1 MRLVSFGKYSVVTI
15 SGFHIDLLKCQIE
28 GTPVTVGVGSGLA
41 SPGYSFM
48 LSTDTAGIV
57 WEAIL
62 NAGAVPM
69 GAAAWEQLRVW
80 QGEFY
85 PVNLQFLCHH
95 GYL

>member
-1 MRLVSFGKYSVVTI
+1 MNG
-15 SGFHIDLLKCQIE
+15 QIE
-28 GTPVTVGVGSGLA
+28 GTPVTVGVGSGLTG
-41 SPGYSFM
+41 PGYSFM

-80 QGEFY
+80 
-85 PVNLQFLCHH
+85 H
-95 GYL
+95 GTKSINISNRKAILLKFFSSLVKIEGAFCISFPI

>member
-1 MRLVSFGKYSVVTI
+1 M
-15 SGFHIDLLKCQIE
+15 LKSQIE

-41 SPGYSFM
+41 GPGYSFL
-48 LSTDTAGIV
+48 LSTDTAGLV

-80 QGEFY
+80 QGKVFFY
-85 PVNLQFLCHH
+85 SLIIFSFPYIVKNHYHKSKCQHDILDLPV
-95 GYL
+95 Y